1 MTPIQEPKSRSVLQ
15 IPEPAQQVPD
25 LRRASKQFIT
35 PAEALKRTSQQSA
48 AAHMATRQ
56 GDMLQTVC
64 YGPVQFADIAEAFND
79 SAVGRTVLDY
89 PLLKRLDEAIF
100 NRHEDRE
107 TLNSGAVRSYV
118 ITAET
123 RLLLVVQQFM
133 ITAALLPAHKKV
145 FEGDVEPDPLIKFVD
160 DAEAL
165 IQYMVDDLDQ
175 QPDLFSPSQMNF
187 VGFIT
192 ERHELAKISKEPSFY
207 FRHEMSEITVKYV
220 QGLCE
225 TICGLWPNG
234 KFFIEADTVN
244 ARDSFTPASFHT
256 RKSTD
261 SSAVTSEFDRYFYD
275 PGVLGHIVASEYRQ
289 LLRGAFPFLASLGR
303 QPRERPDRERDMP
316 VDAAFVERGVFRF
329 ERTTFVREHLLVDH
343 ERKVRIYVDEFEGT
357 RYLVY
362 FNHRIGRLPFIP
374 TTTGIDL

>member
-1 MTPIQEPKSRSVLQ
+1 
-15 IPEPAQQVPD
+15 
-25 LRRASKQFIT
+25 
-35 PAEALKRTSQQSA
+35 
-48 AAHMATRQ
+48 MATRQ
-56 GDMLQTVC
+56 GDVLQTVC
-64 YGPVQFADIAEAFND
+64 YGPVQFADIVQAYND

-100 NRHEDRE
+100 QRHEDRDVVNHG
-107 TLNSGAVRSYV
+107 TVRSY
-118 ITAET
+118 IINAET
-123 RLLLVVQQFM
+123 RLLLVVQHFM

-165 IQYMVDDLDQ
+165 IQYIVDDLGQ
-175 QPDLFSPSQMNF
+175 QPDIFSPSQMNL
-187 VGFIT
+187 VGFIM
-192 ERHELAKISKEPSFY
+192 ERHELAKISKDPSFY
-207 FRHEMSEITVKYV
+207 FRHEISEITLKYV

-234 KFFIEADTVN
+234 KFFIEAGTVN

-256 RKSTD
+256 KKATTD
-261 SSAVTSEFDRYFYD
+261 NSVVTSEFDRYFYD

-303 QPRERPDRERDMP
+303 VARERPDRERDMS
-316 VDAAFVERGVFRF
+316 VDAAFVEKGVFKF
-329 ERTTFVREHLLVDH
+329 ERTMFVREHLMVDQ
-343 ERKVRIYVDEFEGT
+343 ERKVRIYADEFDGT

-362 FNHRIGRLPFIP
+362 FNHRIGRSLPPF
-374 TTTGIDL
+374 LLFKLFS